1 MNTLM
6 GVQGYGLIMTIVIGG
21 LAGFL
26 AEKLT
31 KSDHG
36 LLTNIV
42 LGIAGAFVMRMILGF
57 LHVPWFSG
65 PGLIN
70 NLVVAT
76 AGAALLITVWR
87 MIKNR

>member
-6 GVQGYGLIMTIVIGG
+6 GVQGSGIIMTLIIGG
-21 LAGFL
+21 LAGFF

-31 KSDHG
+31 KSSHG

-42 LGIAGAFVMRMILGF
+42 LGIAGAFVMRYILNK
-57 LHVPWFSG
+57 LNVPWFAG

-76 AGAALLITVWR
+76 AGASLLITVWR
-87 MIKNR
+87 MIKGR

>member
-1 MNTLM
+1 M
-6 GVQGYGLIMTIVIGG
+6 GVQGAGIFMTLIIGG
-21 LAGFL
+21 LAGFF

-42 LGIAGAFVMRMILGF
+42 LGIAGALIMRFILGA

-65 PGLIN
+65 PGIIN

-87 MIKNR
+87 MIKGR

>member
-6 GVQGYGLIMTIVIGG
+6 GVQGAGFFMTLIIGG
-21 LAGFL
+21 IAGFL

-31 KSDHG
+31 KSSHG

-42 LGIAGAFVMRMILGF
+42 LGIAGAFVMRFILGF

-76 AGAALLITVWR
+76 AGASLLITAWR
-87 MIKNR
+87 MIKGR